1 MAPESPAVLVV
12 THGVDD
18 HAPGVVRELQSR
30 GARVVRFDT
39 ETYPTRSSVRLEVR
53 DGRTQPRFLLE
64 AGELSGEE
72 IGAVWYRHVRLP
84 LAEHVE
90 DGDARALAESELRA
104 SLDGIL
110 LTIDA
115 YWLNHPHSNLLARHK
130 PLQLALAVQEGFTV
144 PDTCITDDPQTV
156 RELYEAWDGRMA
168 AKLVGGQLPV
178 AVGERQ
184 YVVYT
189 TLVTEEDLALDA
201 SLSACPVI
209 YQRYVEKAFELRV
222 TVVGDEVF
230 AARIYSQESDG
241 GTIDWRHALSAS
253 IRYEVHELDPDI
265 ADRCRRLARR
275 LRLEFAGI
283 DLIVTPDG
291 ETVFLEVNAAGQWA
305 WLEQATRLPISAA
318 IAERL
323 IAGASERRARSSAV
337 R

>member
-1 MAPESPAVLVV
+1 
-12 THGVDD
+12 
-18 HAPGVVRELQSR
+18 
-30 GARVVRFDT
+30 
-39 ETYPTRSSVRLEVR
+39 LEVR

-90 DGDARALAESELRA
+90 DGDARTLAESELRA
-104 SLDGIL
+104 SVAGIL

-130 PLQLALAVQEGFTV
+130 PLQLALAVQENFIV
-144 PDTCITDDPQTV
+144 PETCITDDPRTV
-156 RELYEAWDGRMA
+156 RERYRAWDGRMV

-178 AVGERQ
+178 AVGQRQ

-189 TLVTEEDLALDA
+189 TLVAEEDLAIDA
-201 SLSACPVI
+201 TLSACPVI

-230 AARIYSQESDG
+230 AGRIYSQESDG
-241 GTIDWRHALSAS
+241 GAIDWRRALGAS
-253 IRYEVHELDPDI
+253 VRYEVHALDPEL

-318 IAERL
+318 VAERL
-323 IAGASERRARSSAV
+323 IAGASERRVRSSAAP
-337 R
+337 